1 MSAHESMEPRYHH
14 RRSHNKDKGENNP
27 FILLELSGCVHRG
40 DSLFVGVG
48 KFLHDVLLVFLLQ
61 YRNLRISHSY
71 RKSERTLTQRRAK
84 YRVRETMREKKAFQN
99 SGNLSRRA
107 EKGKHFTEI
116 EMKTSWFSVFLTAHE
131 KCTEKL
137 RGKLYSVLP
146 FSTIPFPE

>member
-1 MSAHESMEPRYHH
+1 MEILVHCCAGE
-14 RRSHNKDKGENNP
+14 DKGENNP

-84 YRVRETMREKKAFQN
+84 YRVRENNEREK
-99 SGNLSRRA
+99 R
-107 EKGKHFTEI
+107 HFRTLGIYRDGQKKENI
-116 EMKTSWFSVFLTAHE
+116 
-131 KCTEKL
+131 L
-137 RGKLYSVLP
+137 RK
-146 FSTIPFPE
+146 

>member
-1 MSAHESMEPRYHH
+1 MIELTDEMEERREESQERMQKILVHCCAGE
-14 RRSHNKDKGENNP
+14 DKGENNP

-84 YRVRETMREKKAFQN
+84 SRVRETNEREKGIFRTLGIYRDGQKKEN
-99 SGNLSRRA
+99 
-107 EKGKHFTEI
+107 I
-116 EMKTSWFSVFLTAHE
+116 
-131 KCTEKL
+131 L
-137 RGKLYSVLP
+137 RK
-146 FSTIPFPE
+146 